1 MILFKL
7 ENDGESWQVY
17 NYSNAKMWRCLSI
30 IGICELGLE
39 AYTLIGEASFS
50 TFEPQPNPARATW
63 APRFLRCVASVRGS
77 RVMMFLCSRWLTPP
91 KKINMSPSVP

>member
-1 MILFKL
+1 MILFKKL
-7 ENDGESWQVY
+7 ENDFTESWQVY
-17 NYSNAKMWRCLSI
+17 NYSNEKKMWRCLSI

-63 APRFLRCVASVRGS
+63 HRDFSGVWPVSGDQE
-77 RVMMFLCSRWLTPP
+77 
-91 KKINMSPSVP
+91 